1 MQTKLSDFPQCRSCR
16 LFHNS
21 LAPVRLEKTML
32 AKRAKT
38 ATTTS
43 SSTRVKALER
53 FLLQSFLRIISVD
66 QSLVDLGIIP

>member
-1 MQTKLSDFPQCRSCR
+1 MLDILAC
-16 LFHNS
+16 S

-43 SSTRVKALER
+43 SSTRVKADCLFER
-53 FLLQSFLRIISVD
+53 KDPISLSIKVETNPRVGIEHLQFR
-66 QSLVDLGIIP
+66 

>member
-1 MQTKLSDFPQCRSCR
+1 MDILAC
-16 LFHNS
+16 S

>member
-1 MQTKLSDFPQCRSCR
+1 LDILAC
-16 LFHNS
+16 S

-43 SSTRVKALER
+43 SSTRVKALWE
-53 FLLQSFLRIISVD
+53 
-66 QSLVDLGIIP
+66 